1 MISIDTKAR
10 NSRYAARCYIQPR
23 STLARNTLKDG
34 PLSNK
39 GPSAFYRVGIL
50 QRKHFT
56 AANIL

>member
-1 MISIDTKAR
+1 MRRDVIHNHAR
-10 NSRYAARCYIQPR
+10 RL
-23 STLARNTLKDG
+23 LATLKDG